1 MFPEEADLEA
11 YEAVVD
17 ATAEYMA
24 ASGDEVRLGSGA
36 RLSAASPVPA
46 DPALACTRP
55 PALRP
60 RQLQRP

>member
-24 ASGDEVRLGSGA
+24 AAGDEVRRGVGLRAADGGGRLGGG
-36 RLSAASPVPA
+36 RRRNFDFAAILMP
-46 DPALACTRP
+46 
-55 PALRP
+55 
-60 RQLQRP
+60 